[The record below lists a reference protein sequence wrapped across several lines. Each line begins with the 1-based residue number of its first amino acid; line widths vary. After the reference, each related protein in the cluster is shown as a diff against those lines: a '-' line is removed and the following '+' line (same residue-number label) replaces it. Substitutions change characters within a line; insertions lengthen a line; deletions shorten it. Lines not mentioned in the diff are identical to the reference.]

1 MGTEKRERQKAGR
14 DARRQAAEEERRRA
28 QRRRSWIG
36 FAALAAGVV
45 VVALVISILGG
56 DDGDDD
62 VATTEDPDT
71 TETAEPSDDAAD
83 EEAADEEAAAPL
95 PCPPVGGADEQV
107 LEFPAPPPDCLTEGV
122 DYSAVFATSAGDV
135 TVDLL
140 EDEMP
145 STVNNFVYL
154 ARYGFYDDTLLFRT
168 DPSIDIIQGG
178 GPTTNSP
185 SDPGPGYTIPDE
197 GGPFSYEAGDL
208 VMARTAAPDSS
219 GAQFFFAAGP
229 DVALLN
235 DQGTYL
241 LFGET
246 TEGLDVL
253 EEILASHVDEPD
265 NPLGGAPDPEVTVE
279 SVTIVEG

>member
-14 DARRQAAEEERRRA
+14 DARREALEAERRKA
-28 QRRRSWIG
+28 QKRRSYMG
-36 FAALAAGVV
+36 FAAIAVGVV
-45 VVALVISILGG
+45 VVAALISILGG
-56 DDGDDD
+56 SDDD
-62 VATTEDPDT
+62 EVSTADDAA
-71 TETAEPSDDAAD
+71 ETAEPGQDTAETAEPDDG
-83 EEAADEEAAAPL
+83 EAAEPL
-95 PCPPVGGADEQV
+95 PCPPVDGVDEPV
-107 LEFPAPPPDCLTEGV
+107 TSFPAPPPDCLTEGA
-122 DYSAVFATSAGDV
+122 DYAAVFTTSAGEI

-140 EDEMP
+140 EGELP
-145 STVNNFVYL
+145 GTVNNFVYL
-154 ARYGFYDDTLLFRT
+154 ARYGYYDGSLLFRT

-197 GGPFSYEAGDL
+197 GGPFAYEPGDL
-208 VMARTAAPDSS
+208 VMARSAAPDSS

-279 SVTIVEG
+279 SVTIVES